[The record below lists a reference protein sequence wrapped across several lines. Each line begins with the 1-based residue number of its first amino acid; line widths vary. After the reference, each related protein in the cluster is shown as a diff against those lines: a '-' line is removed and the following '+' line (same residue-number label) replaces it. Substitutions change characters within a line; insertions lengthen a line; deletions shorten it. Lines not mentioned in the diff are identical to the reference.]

1 MNGFTIIEEQYKFVP
16 IEEGI
21 DINVIEEDYIM
32 EIGNVILKVGGEANS
47 VRVCNSEPSE
57 PSEGDIYF
65 NSVDKELY
73 IAMG

>member
-1 MNGFTIIEEQYKFVP
+1 MSLVLEISKYQTTFELPKRIQYVDCSFL
-16 IEEGI
+16 
-21 DINVIEEDYIM
+21 M
-32 EIGNVILKVGGEANS
+32 SGEANS
-47 VRVCNSEPSE
+47 IRVCNSEPSE